1 MKLIRMVDNY
11 INDKKY
17 SMIYTSSGLDIINYS
32 EILDFSSSKISI
44 RYKDNIYYIEGKSL
58 VISKMME
65 EEILITGIISSITFR

>member
-1 MKLIRMVDNY
+1 MVDNY

-17 SMIYTSSGLDIINYS
+17 SMIYTSNGLDIINYS

-44 RYKDNIYYIEGKSL
+44 RHNNNIYYIEGKDL

-65 EEILITGIISSITFR
+65 EEILITGIISSITFK